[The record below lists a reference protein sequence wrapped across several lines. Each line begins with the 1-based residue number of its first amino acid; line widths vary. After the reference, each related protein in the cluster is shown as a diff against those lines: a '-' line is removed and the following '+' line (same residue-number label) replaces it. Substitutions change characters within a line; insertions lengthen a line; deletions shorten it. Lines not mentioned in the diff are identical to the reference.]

1 MSWMLLPTKKATK
14 SRVGDDGRASSTTDL
29 LTKAGYIC
37 QSSAGIYTLMPLGH
51 RVVQKIEGIIDE
63 EMQRVGGQ
71 KLAMPSLLTPDNW
84 KRTGRWQSTGDEL
97 FSFKDR
103 KNAMLLLGP
112 THEEEITA
120 IVKDMVRSYRQY
132 PLRLY
137 QTTRKFRDEAR
148 PRAGLLRGREFI
160 MKDMYTF
167 DVTRQQAIK
176 TFHAIE
182 AAYRRCF
189 DRVGVPYAVADAD
202 SGNIGGSMSKE
213 FHFVNQSG
221 EDTLL
226 RCQRCGYTANEERAL
241 SRCASGAEPNNG
253 ALYLATVVEG
263 SDPGIVVK
271 QRMVEVPSSHE
282 PSTLKIKQM
291 WSTKPTQRL
300 ELAVVSDECHGDVA

>member
-1 MSWMLLPTKKATK
+1 
-14 SRVGDDGRASSTTDL
+14 
-29 LTKAGYIC
+29 
-37 QSSAGIYTLMPLGH
+37 
-51 RVVQKIEGIIDE
+51 
-63 EMQRVGGQ
+63 
-71 KLAMPSLLTPDNW
+71 
-84 KRTGRWQSTGDEL
+84 
-97 FSFKDR
+97 
-103 KNAMLLLGP
+103 
-112 THEEEITA
+112 
-120 IVKDMVRSYRQY
+120 
-132 PLRLY
+132 
-137 QTTRKFRDEAR
+137 TTRKFRDEAR

-300 ELAVVSDECHGDVA
+300 ELAVVSDECHGDVACTEPAMEARLLDNCVAGVRSGRDKEGEHGEVVCGDWHVAKEGDHVLHQGQRDYVQMGCFGIGVSRVLQAAAECSSANGRGLRWPPSIAPYLVSIVPLGENGTRAVDVYKLLDAIEVRGEPV